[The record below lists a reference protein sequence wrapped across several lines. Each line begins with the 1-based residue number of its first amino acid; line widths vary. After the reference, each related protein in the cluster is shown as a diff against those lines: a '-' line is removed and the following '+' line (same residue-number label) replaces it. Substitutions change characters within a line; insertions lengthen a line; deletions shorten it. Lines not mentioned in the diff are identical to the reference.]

1 MTDITQLHRNAMEFA
16 DQAAVERRRGSH
28 DRALELTRRAF
39 ELERDAAR
47 EIENQLEFEPT
58 RSVLHRSA
66 ASLALGCQ
74 EVREAERLIGRALSG
89 SPPDEI
95 AEELR
100 DLLEDVYFHRHLS
113 QRGVVLQPDELQLS
127 LEGKTVGLG
136 MVPTSDFLPR
146 VRDVEAL
153 IFRTAERMSG
163 REFREAGRRPKELV
177 KKLELYVSV
186 PRAASFAVSLRIGS
200 AQRALPGMSFP
211 REVIADLFDCFELL
225 NAGDLQELEQR
236 IPEETYFRNFVGLA
250 EKIAPDG
257 QRVRR
262 VGFTAITNQGER
274 RVALSPRQE
283 RIRGDA
289 ISPKPTESEPIP
301 IAEVQGILLEADA
314 TSLQQGRIQVV
325 DDDGRSHRFN
335 VPRGMMS
342 DIVKPMFEERVIVT
356 AQRKGKH
363 LLLESIVIDEGIESD
378 ARGSVVPRE

>member
-1 MTDITQLHRNAMEFA
+1 MPDITQLHRKAMDFA
-16 DQAAVERRRGSH
+16 GQAAAERRRGFY
-28 DRALELTRRAF
+28 DRALELTRQAF
-39 ELERDAAR
+39 ELEGVAAR
-47 EIENQLEFEPT
+47 EIENQLDFEPT

-66 ASLALGCQ
+66 ASLALECH

-113 QRGVVLQPDELQLS
+113 LRGVVLQPDELQLS
-127 LEGKTVGLG
+127 LEGNAVGFG
-136 MVPTSDFLPR
+136 IAPTSYLLTR

-153 IFRTAERMSG
+153 IFRTAERRQG
-163 REFREAGRRPKELV
+163 REFREAGRRPKELAE
-177 KKLELYVSV
+177 KLELYVSV

-200 AQRALPGMSFP
+200 PQLELPGMSFP

-236 IPEETYFRNFVGLA
+236 IPEETYLRNFVGLA

-257 QRVRR
+257 ERVRR
-262 VGFTAITNQGER
+262 VGFTATTDQGER
-274 RVALSPRQE
+274 HVALSPRRE
-283 RIRGDA
+283 RIRGGV
-289 ISPKPTESEPIP
+289 ISPKPTESEP

-314 TSLQQGRIQVV
+314 TSRRQGHIQVI
-325 DDDGRSHRFN
+325 DEDGKAHRFN

-356 AQRKGKH
+356 ARRKGRGF
-363 LLLESIVIDEGIESD
+363 LLESIAID
-378 ARGSVVPRE
+378 